1 MADNFNERLI
11 KAMSQMVNPSKSST
25 AVVPTKNGG
34 KYTYKYETLD
44 QVLAAVR
51 PPLFENGI
59 GLTQSVAWD
68 KETGSHILSTIVFD
82 EDNRVVLDARPITI
96 SADAQACGSY
106 ETYMRRYALRTAFGL
121 AGEDDDGAATKAPER
136 PKAAPKPTV
145 KKAPTRAGM
154 TKRILELTGDLIRA
168 GYTTNELDS
177 YMEADFG
184 TTDLNQLSDEQISSY
199 GKHLSALVKQTKE
212 VK

>member
-1 MADNFNERLI
+1 MAENFNTRLI

-51 PPLFENGI
+51 PPLYDNGI
-59 GLTQSVAWD
+59 GLTQSVSRDA
-68 KETGSHILSTIVFD
+68 ESGGYILSTIVFD
-82 EDNRVVLDARPITI
+82 EENRVVLDTRPITV

-121 AGEDDDGAATKAPER
+121 AGEDDDGAATKAPEK
-136 PKAAPKPTV
+136 PHAAPKPPA
-145 KKAPTRAGM
+145 KKAPSRAEM
-154 TKRILELTGDLIRA
+154 TKRILELKGDLIRA
-168 GYTTNELDS
+168 GYTTDELDS

-184 TTDLNQLSDEQISSY
+184 TTDLKQLADEQISKY
-199 GKHLSALVKQTKE
+199 GKQLSLLAKQSKE
-212 VK
+212 G

>member
-1 MADNFNERLI
+1 MAENFNTRLI
-11 KAMSQMVNPSKSST
+11 RAMSQMVNPSKSST

-51 PPLFENGI
+51 PPLYENGI
-59 GLTQSVAWD
+59 GLTQSVSHDA
-68 KETGSHILSTIVFD
+68 ETGGYILSTIVFD
-82 EDNRVVLDARPITI
+82 EENRVVLDTRPITV

-121 AGEDDDGAATKAPER
+121 AGEDDDGAATKA
-136 PKAAPKPTV
+136 APKPAA

-154 TKRILELTGDLIRA
+154 NKRILELKGDLIRA
-168 GYTTNELDS
+168 GYTTDELDS

-184 TTDLNQLSDEQISSY
+184 TTDLKQLTDEQVNSY
-199 GKHLSALVKQTKE
+199 GKKLSMLAKQSKE
-212 VK
+212 G